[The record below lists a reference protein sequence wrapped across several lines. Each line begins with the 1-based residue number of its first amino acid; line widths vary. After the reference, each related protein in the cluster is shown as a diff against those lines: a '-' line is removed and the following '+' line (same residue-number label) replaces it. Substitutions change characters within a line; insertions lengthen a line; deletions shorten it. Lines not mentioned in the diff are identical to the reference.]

1 MKRILIVEDEA
12 AIAETLAFNLEREGY
27 EAISA
32 HDGREG
38 LAMALAAKPDLIIL
52 DLMLPGL
59 DGIEV
64 CRRIRAAG
72 LAMPVIMLTAREG
85 ETDRVLGLETGADDY
100 VTKPFSLRELLAR
113 IRAALRRSEAAA
125 PAILYI
131 GHLEIDAAGREVRAG
146 GKEVEL
152 SAKEFDLLRVLVQ
165 HRGQVLSREQLL
177 DLVWGADFYGDPRTV
192 DVHVRWL
199 REKIEQNP
207 AEPALILTV
216 RGSGY
221 KFRRD

>member
-1 MKRILIVEDEA
+1 MEDEA
-12 AIAETLAFNLEREGY
+12 PIAETLVFNLRREGY
-27 EAISA
+27 EAA
-32 HDGREG
+32 VAGDGLSG
-38 LAMALAAKPDLIIL
+38 LEQIMQTRPDLVIL

-64 CRRIRAAG
+64 CRAVRTAG
-72 LAMPVIMLTAREG
+72 LTTPIIMLTAREG
-85 ETDRVLGLETGADDY
+85 EADRVLGLELGADDY

-113 IRAALRRSEAAA
+113 IHAVLRRSEPGPAAQRWIRLDRL
-125 PAILYI
+125 AIDL
-131 GHLEIDAAGREVRAG
+131 DGREVLVDGCAVG
-146 GKEVEL
+146 L

-177 DLVWGADFYGDPRTV
+177 DLVWGRDFFGDPRTV

-199 REKIEQNP
+199 REKIEADP
-207 AEPALILTV
+207 AKPDLILTV

-221 KFRRD
+221 KFRR

>member
-1 MKRILIVEDEA
+1 MSLV
-12 AIAETLAFNLEREGY
+12 
-27 EAISA
+27 
-32 HDGREG
+32 
-38 LAMALAAKPDLIIL
+38 AKPDLIIL